1 MSRSATW
8 RACGRCGCRVESER
22 EIAGMV
28 PAKKLS
34 EGWNFESGEDRR
46 SALRGRFHD
55 RVHVGVETKKLQH
68 DRMQRPLRN
77 QKIVDREI
85 MNARRQ
91 KAVHR
96 LTRGFDDRLPL
107 HIEGCVDENGNAG
120 E

>member
-1 MSRSATW
+1 MRSEAKAHVAFSYVARLRQVW
-8 RACGRCGCRVESER
+8 LPCGSER

-28 PAKKLS
+28 PAEKLS

-55 RVHVGVETKKLQH
+55 RVHVRVETKKLQH
-68 DRMQRPLRN
+68 DRMQRSLRN

-96 LTRGFDDRLPL
+96 LTRGFDDRLAL
-107 HIEGCVDENGNAG
+107 HIE
-120 E
+120 